1 MTKRQESVVLSS
13 KLFLIASALTLAA
26 GLAAWGAAS
35 ASTFDFSLLDG
46 SPTTF
51 GLCGRLP
58 CHGFN
63 WYQGSTEV
71 FNYAGA
77 QQNPWT
83 VGSSTLSLTHVNMGT
98 SFGTTNEN
106 PNPTVGAN
114 NTLLAGMQDTFT
126 GPPDGVFVIDSI

>member
-1 MTKRQESVVLSS
+1 VLSS

-26 GLAAWGAAS
+26 GLAASVPAS
-35 ASTFDFSLLDG
+35 ADTFDFSLLDG
-46 SPTTF
+46 IQTSY
-51 GLCGRLP
+51 LCGRLT
-58 CHGFN
+58 CHAFN
-63 WYQGSTEV
+63 WYQVTTEV
-71 FNYAGA
+71 FTYTGVQA
-77 QQNPWT
+77 NPWT
-83 VGSSTLSLTHVNMGT
+83 IGSSTLSFTHVNMGT